1 MSALWHNSQNSIR
14 NLLVYFANFVLGI
27 VLFLVQIL
35 LPKVI
40 RFVIILSSLQK
51 FVRDCSLLGMIER
64 VKIIYMW
71 KVFI

>member
-1 MSALWHNSQNSIR
+1 MSALWHNSRNSIH